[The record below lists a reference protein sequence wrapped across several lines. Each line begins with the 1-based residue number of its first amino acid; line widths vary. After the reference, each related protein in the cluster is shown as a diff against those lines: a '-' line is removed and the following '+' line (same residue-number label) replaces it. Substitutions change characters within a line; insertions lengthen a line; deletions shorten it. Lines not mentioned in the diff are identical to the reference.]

1 MSNMEAAFKG
11 AVDSQMDRMK
21 KMKKRNEVK
30 DRIKT
35 QLEIRKIKA
44 RLRSEGREGLIDSL
58 DFRNNYSSINKEYV
72 LKLAREEE
80 D

>member
-1 MSNMEAAFKG
+1 MQTALKG
-11 AVDSQMDRMK
+11 ALVTQMDRIK
-21 KMKKRNEVK
+21 KMKKQNEVK
-30 DRIKT
+30 NRIKT

-72 LKLAREEE
+72 LKLAKEEE

>member
-1 MSNMEAAFKG
+1 MEAAFKG

>member
-1 MSNMEAAFKG
+1 
-11 AVDSQMDRMK
+11 
-21 KMKKRNEVK
+21 MKKRNEVK

-35 QLEIRKIKA
+35 QLEIRKIKV
-44 RLRSEGREGLIDSL
+44 RLRSEGREGLIDAL

-72 LKLAREEE
+72 LKLAKEEE